1 MDWLNRYEHGEFF
14 SADSI
19 KLNTDDEYHT
29 ILGRPVYGGGGIMP
43 DVFVAQ
49 DTTGVTSY
57 LIEVSNKRIIQQFC
71 FNYSDTNR
79 AKLNEL
85 KDVEKMVKYLR
96 QHNIVDKFLVYADSK
111 GIKRRNLLI
120 SKSYKLIERN
130 VLGGIIYNILG
141 QQPYIQ
147 FLNQDDNAVLK
158 AMEILKNGDAFPKAP
173 ENQS

>member
-1 MDWLNRYEHGEFF
+1 
-14 SADSI
+14 
-19 KLNTDDEYHT
+19 
-29 ILGRPVYGGGGIMP
+29 MP

-49 DTTGVTSY
+49 DTTGVSSY

-79 AKLNEL
+79 AKLTEL

-96 QHNIVDKFLVYADSK
+96 RQGIVDKFLVYADNK

-173 ENQS
+173 EKQS